1 MLLRGAGL
9 QDTWSIMEVF
19 TVDAFTDRP
28 FSGNPAAVCIVR
40 EQHVGKMDDAKMQ
53 AIAAEMNLSETAFL
67 TPDGDSNFEDGS
79 SFKLRWFTPQ
89 CEVSL
94 CGHATLAT
102 AAAVFH
108 ALGNP
113 NEQLRFQT
121 KSGLLSASRDG
132 DIITLDFPLNP
143 CIPEEPSPLQ
153 ELIKLTVG
161 GLPLADV
168 QYSTPTGKLLLRL
181 SDATSKSELEALN
194 PDTSAMLGAHK
205 GKIKGVIVTVKGSGD
220 YDFFSRYFGPWV
232 GIPEDPVTGAA
243 HTVLASYWS
252 SELGKS
258 EMLARQCS
266 KRGGDVRVTVGRQPG
281 RVYLAGKAYIV
292 MKGKLYL

>member
-1 MLLRGAGL
+1 M
-9 QDTWSIMEVF
+9 
-19 TVDAFTDRP
+19 
-28 FSGNPAAVCIVR
+28 
-40 EQHVGKMDDAKMQ
+40 
-53 AIAAEMNLSETAFL
+53 AI
-67 TPDGDSNFEDGS
+67 DSSCFEDS
-79 SFKLRWFTPQ
+79 SDFKLRWFTPQ

-108 ALGNP
+108 VLGNP

-121 KSGLLSASRDG
+121 KSGLLRATRDG
-132 DIITLDFPLNP
+132 DNITLDFPLNP
-143 CIPEEPSPLQ
+143 CTPEDPSPLQ

-168 QYSTPTGKLLLRL
+168 QYSASMGKLLLRL

-194 PDTSAMLGAHK
+194 PDTPAMMGAHK
-205 GKIKGVIVTVKGSGD
+205 GTIKGVIVTVKGSGD
-220 YDFFSRYFGPWV
+220 YDFFSRYFAPWV

-266 KRGGDVRVTVGRQPG
+266 KRGGDVRVTVGREPG

-292 MKGKLYL
+292 MQGKLYL

>member
-1 MLLRGAGL
+1 M
-9 QDTWSIMEVF
+9 
-19 TVDAFTDRP
+19 
-28 FSGNPAAVCIVR
+28 
-40 EQHVGKMDDAKMQ
+40 
-53 AIAAEMNLSETAFL
+53 
-67 TPDGDSNFEDGS
+67 
-79 SFKLRWFTPQ
+79 
-89 CEVSL
+89 
-94 CGHATLAT
+94 
-102 AAAVFH
+102 
-108 ALGNP
+108 LGNA

-121 KSGLLSASRDG
+121 KSGLLRATRDG
-132 DIITLDFPLNP
+132 DNITLDFPLNP
-143 CIPEEPSPLQ
+143 CTPEDPSPLQ

-168 QYSTPTGKLLLRL
+168 QYSASTGKLLLRL

-194 PDTSAMLGAHK
+194 PDTPAMMGAHK

-220 YDFFSRYFGPWV
+220 YDFFSRYFAPWV

-266 KRGGDVRVTVGRQPG
+266 KRGGDVRVTVGREPG

-292 MKGKLYL
+292 MQGKLYLLVVLTSKYSSFTNPLPLWVGSLVPRLLFHLQVIVPCLWYNTKHAWANILLIVLELWQVLWVLHGGKKNYYSKEIKRCNGVC